1 MTGMFRSPRTPS
13 STVRMKDIAE
23 VEMASQNSTSNA
35 SVDNKPGVVWL
46 DDVPLSREDK
56 DKIFHGNARRLLK
69 LK

>member
-1 MTGMFRSPRTPS
+1 MLFRSF
-13 STVRMKDIAE
+13 
-23 VEMASQNSTSNA
+23 
-35 SVDNKPGVVWL
+35 VDNKPGVVWL